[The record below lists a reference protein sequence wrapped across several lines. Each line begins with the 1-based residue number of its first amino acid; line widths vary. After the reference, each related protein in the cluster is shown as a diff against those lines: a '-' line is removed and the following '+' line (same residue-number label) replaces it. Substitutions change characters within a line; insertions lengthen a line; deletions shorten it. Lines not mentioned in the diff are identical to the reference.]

1 MPTKSWLWTGIICA
15 AALFGCE
22 EKVTAGFTVSELQD
36 SWVLSKIDGK
46 DIAITEPRNP
56 PGMQIDTNLKV
67 TGFSGCNRFFGQV
80 ELTDKSKF
88 RITAMG
94 TTKMACIQNE
104 LATIESTMTKSL
116 QKWNSIALENN
127 ILTLTS
133 EQHILT
139 FTPGELSV
147 PDSPQ

>member
-1 MPTKSWLWTGIICA
+1 MPTKPWLWTGILFA
-15 AALFGCE
+15 AALLGCE
-22 EKVTAGFTVSELQD
+22 EKVTAGFAVKDLQD
-36 SWVLSKIDGK
+36 SWVLVKIDGK
-46 DIAITEPRNP
+46 DITITEPRTP
-56 PGMQIDTNLKV
+56 PGMQIGTDLKV
-67 TGFSGCNRFFGQV
+67 AGFSGCNRFFGQV
-80 ELTDKSKF
+80 ELTPKSKF

-127 ILTLTS
+127 LLTLTS

-139 FTPGELSV
+139 FTPGEISV
-147 PDSPQ
+147 PETPQ